1 MGIRPIVVV
10 HAGAGRDLG
19 EERGAFLDGVR
30 TALQRGLEALP
41 LGASAAVRE
50 AVVSMEACEVLNA
63 GRGAVLDVDGNVRLD
78 AGFMEGMARRFGA
91 VTGVT
96 RTAHPVLLAEHLT
109 SVGEY
114 GGFLAPP
121 AVDELVTAIGAPR
134 CEPAEL
140 VTERARRRHTEALR
154 LRARSTERAG
164 DADETREDGDGAST
178 ARSATADDS
187 CDTVGAVALDA
198 NGHLAAAVS
207 TGGVALKQRG
217 RVGDSPVVGA
227 GFWACNDAGACVT
240 TGVGEVLLRQATA
253 RRCIALLAAG
263 ATPAD
268 AAAAALAE
276 TVDYGGDRRGPCG
289 LILVSPEGAVCIRH
303 TSAVMPAGW
312 ARADDVMEVNDCW
325 R

>member
-1 MGIRPIVVV
+1 MGIRPILVV
-10 HAGAGRDLG
+10 HAGAGRELG
-19 EERGAFLDGVR
+19 EERAAFLEGVR
-30 TALQRGLEALP
+30 AALGRGLAALP

-63 GRGAVLDVDGNVRLD
+63 GRGAVLDVDGHVRLD
-78 AGFMEGMARRFGA
+78 AGFMEGMARRYGA

-96 RTAHPVLLAEHLT
+96 RTPHPVLLAEHLT
-109 SVGEY
+109 TVGDY
-114 GGFLAPP
+114 GAFLAPP
-121 AVDELVTAIGAPR
+121 AVDELAAAIGAPL
-134 CEPAEL
+134 CEPADL
-140 VTERARRRHTEALR
+140 VSERASRRHAEALR
-154 LRARSTERAG
+154 LRAQSAEGSLEQDDGSEDAGGTDPPRSTISD
-164 DADETREDGDGAST
+164 DA
-178 ARSATADDS
+178 

-240 TGVGEVLLRQATA
+240 TGVGEVLLRQGTA

-276 TVDYGGDRRGPCG
+276 TVDFDGDRRGPCG

-312 ARADDVMEVNDCW
+312 VRADDVMEINDCW